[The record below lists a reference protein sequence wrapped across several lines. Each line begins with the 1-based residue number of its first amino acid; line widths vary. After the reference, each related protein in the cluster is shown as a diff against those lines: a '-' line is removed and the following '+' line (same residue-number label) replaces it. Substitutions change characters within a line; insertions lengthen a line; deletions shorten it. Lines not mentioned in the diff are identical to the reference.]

1 MFSMEQQDVYRYPYA
16 QVSDDGDRWDGTNIS
31 DIRSK
36 RGVPNCGDISAIASQ
51 RFGIGSQEDKLSVI
65 DVE

>member
-1 MFSMEQQDVYRYPYA
+1 MDQPEVQRYPYA
-16 QVSDDGDRWDGTNIS
+16 QVSDDGERWDGTYIS

-51 RFGIGSQEDKLSVI
+51 RYGIGSQYDKLSAI
-65 DVE
+65 EVE